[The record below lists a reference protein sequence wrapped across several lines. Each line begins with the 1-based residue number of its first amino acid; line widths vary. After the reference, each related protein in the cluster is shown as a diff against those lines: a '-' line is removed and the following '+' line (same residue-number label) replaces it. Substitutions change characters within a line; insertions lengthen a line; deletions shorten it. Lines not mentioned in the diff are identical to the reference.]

1 MARYSGGMRR
11 FAFLILAGLFAAASP
26 AAAQI
31 DSLPKV
37 HARLIAERETVAPGS
52 TVTVA
57 LEQNIRATWHTYWFN
72 PGDAGAPTEI
82 QWTLPAGWH
91 ADPIEWPYPKRL
103 PVPPFMNYGYEGTV
117 WLLMKLRVPADAPQ
131 GDVTLKAAANWLV
144 CQEVCVPEDTT
155 LSLPLHVGGSQLFV
169 DRDLVARFAAARAKL
184 PVMSPWPLV
193 YRLGNT
199 LDLFVASPQLTRARP
214 TKAEFFPFAA
224 REIKST
230 APQLLGFA
238 SDGLVLRMTPSTKFH
253 GSTPLSGVLV
263 LTSSDG
269 SVSALEVHAKPGLVP
284 ATEFANENGLTLGLA
299 LAFAFLGGLILN
311 LMPCVLPILA
321 MKALALASHAHGD
334 ASASR
339 REGLSYGL
347 GAILSFAAF
356 GLAVVIFRA
365 GGAAIGWGFQLQQ
378 PVVVA
383 CFALLMFAVGLNL
396 SGLYE
401 VAPVAAGESLTR
413 RGGAVG
419 AFFTG
424 ILAVAVAA
432 PCTAPFMAA
441 ALGFALAQSE
451 LVALLV
457 FVALGVGFALPF
469 LLLGFFPAL
478 ARILPKPG
486 AWMVRLRQALAF
498 PMYGAAVWLVWVLA
512 QQTGALGVAAV
523 LTALLLVAFALWV
536 YDGTRGLGPSWRA
549 LGALAALVVV
559 IGALS
564 LLTVLRTSATPAL
577 AAMATPVPSEP
588 YTQVRLDALRQ
599 QGRPVFID
607 ATAAWCITCLVNEK
621 AVLSQPD
628 VRDAFAKHNV
638 AYLVADWT
646 NRNEEVSALLDAHG
660 RSGVPLYLY
669 YAPGASGRILPQILT
684 VSEMTSVLGK

>member
-1 MARYSGGMRR
+1 MWR
-11 FAFLILAGLFAAASP
+11 FAFLFLAGLFAAASP

-37 HARLIAERETVAPGS
+37 HVRLIAERDTVAPGS

-57 LEQNIRATWHTYWFN
+57 LEENIREGWHTYWIN

-82 QWTLPAGWH
+82 QWTLPQGWR
-91 ADPIEWPYPKRL
+91 ADPIQWPYPGRL

-117 WLLMKLRVPADAPQ
+117 WLLAKLHVPADAPP

-144 CQEVCVPEDTT
+144 CKEVCVPEDTT
-155 LSLPLHVGGSQLFV
+155 LTLPLHVGGSQLFV
-169 DRDLVARFAAARAKL
+169 DRDLIARFAAARAKL

-199 LDLFVASPQLTRARP
+199 LDLFVASPQLASARP
-214 TKAEFFPFAA
+214 TAAEFFPFASG
-224 REIKST
+224 EIKST
-230 APQLLGFA
+230 AQQSLGFA
-238 SDGLVLRMTPSTKFH
+238 SGGLVLRMTPSKKFK
-253 GSTPLSGVLV
+253 GGATLSGVLV

-269 SVSALEVHAKPGLVP
+269 SVSALEVHARPGVVP
-284 ATEFANENGLTLGLA
+284 ATEFANESGMTLA
-299 LAFAFLGGLILN
+299 LALFFALLGGLILN
-311 LMPCVLPILA
+311 LMPCVLPVLA
-321 MKALALASHAHGD
+321 MKALALADHAHGD
-334 ASASR
+334 AGASR
-339 REGLSYGL
+339 REGLAYGV
-347 GAILSFAAF
+347 GAILSFAVF
-356 GLAVVIFRA
+356 GLALVILRA
-365 GGAAIGWGFQLQQ
+365 GGAAIGWGFQLQE
-378 PVVVA
+378 PIVVA
-383 CFALLMFAVGLNL
+383 GFALLMFAVGLNL

-401 VAPVAAGESLTR
+401 VSPVAAGDGLTR

-424 ILAVAVAA
+424 VLAVAVAA

-486 AWMVRLRQALAF
+486 AWMMRLRQALAF

-512 QQTGALGVAAV
+512 QQTGAIGVGAALAAMVV
-523 LTALLLVAFALWV
+523 LAFALWL
-536 YDGTRGLGPSWRA
+536 YDATRSLSATGRA
-549 LGALAALVVV
+549 VGALAALLALV
-559 IGALS
+559 GALS
-564 LLTVLRTSATPAL
+564 LLTVLRTPSTPAL
-577 AAMATPVPSEP
+577 SAIGTSIPSEP
-588 YTQVRLDALRQ
+588 YTAARLDELRKE
-599 QGRPVFID
+599 GRPVFVD

-628 VRDAFAKHNV
+628 VKDAFAKNNV

-646 NRNEEVSALLDAHG
+646 NRNAEVSALLDAHG

-669 YAPGASGRILPQILT
+669 YAPRASDAKILPQVLT
-684 VSEMTSVLGK
+684 ASELMSVLGH

>member
-1 MARYSGGMRR
+1 MRR
-11 FAFLILAGLFAAASP
+11 FAFLILAGLFAAVSP

-37 HARLIAERETVAPGS
+37 HVRLIAERDTVAPGS

-57 LEQNIRATWHTYWFN
+57 LEQNIRESWHTYWLN

-91 ADPIEWPYPKRL
+91 ADPIQWPYPKRL

-117 WLLMKLRVPADAPQ
+117 WLLTKLHIPADAHS

-144 CQEVCVPEDTT
+144 CQEVCVPEDAT
-155 LSLPLHVGGSQLFV
+155 LTLPLHVGSSQLFV
-169 DRDLVARFAAARAKL
+169 DKDLVAQFAAARTKL

-193 YRLGNT
+193 YRKGDT
-199 LDLFVASPQLTRARP
+199 LDLFVASAQLTRARP
-214 TKAEFFPFAA
+214 TGAEFFPFASG
-224 REIKST
+224 EIKST
-230 APQLLGFA
+230 APQSLGFA
-238 SDGLVLRMTPSTKFH
+238 SDGLVLRMTPSKKFQS
-253 GSTPLSGVLV
+253 GAALSGVLV

-269 SVSALEVHAKPGLVP
+269 SVSALEVHAKPGPVP
-284 ATEFANENGLTLGLA
+284 ATEFANESGLTLGVA
-299 LAFAFLGGLILN
+299 LFFAFLGGLILN
-311 LMPCVLPILA
+311 LMPCVLPVLA

-334 ASASR
+334 TGASR
-339 REGLSYGL
+339 REGLAYGV

-356 GLAVVIFRA
+356 GLALVILRA
-365 GGAAIGWGFQLQQ
+365 SGAAIGWGFQLQE
-378 PVVVA
+378 PIVVA

-413 RGGAVG
+413 RGGGVG

-424 ILAVAVAA
+424 VLAVAVAA

-441 ALGFALAQSE
+441 ALGFALAQSQI
-451 LVALLV
+451 VALLV
-457 FVALGVGFALPF
+457 FLALGIGFALPF

-478 ARILPKPG
+478 ARVLPKPG

-512 QQTGALGVAAV
+512 QQTGALGVGAV
-523 LTALLLVAFALWV
+523 LAAMVVLAFALWL
-536 YDGTRGLGPSWRA
+536 YDATRGLAATGRA
-549 LGALAALVVV
+549 IGALVGLLVV

-564 LLTVLRTSATPAL
+564 FLTLLRAPSAPAL
-577 AAMATPVPSEP
+577 SALATSVPSEP
-588 YTQVRLDALRQ
+588 YTQARLDALRRE
-599 QGRPVFID
+599 GRPVFVD

-628 VRDAFAKHNV
+628 VKDAFAKHNV

-646 NRNEEVSALLDAHG
+646 NRNAEVSALLDAHG

-669 YAPGASGRILPQILT
+669 YAPGAPGAQILPQILT
-684 VSEMTSVLGK
+684 VSEMTSVLGR